1 MSFSQTTNNA
11 HGFGTTTSPINNC
24 TTQTLTT
31 PAAVTPATTPPS
43 YSATATCTLTYGSTN
58 TGAFSATFSGG
69 NDALTSSAN
78 LGQTYTLTPTSSYGP
93 DSQVTAGGC
102 NSCYYGETGSPNAE
116 GDAFVNGSLSGEL
129 TIGTANDII
138 VDGNITYSDC
148 QWTTGQ
154 SGQADSFCPYNDTGA
169 NDTLGLIAENYAE
182 IDHPVLAS
190 STSGNNPTILPT
202 CASAASAP
210 DCDPSNGSGL
220 SIDAAILA
228 LNESFVVNNY
238 ADGNTEGTLDDYGS
252 IQQYARGPVGTF
264 NGNSSVSGYV
274 KHYTWDPLLDYL
286 FPPSYLVP
294 STAAWT
300 LTSVAVN
307 AGSEAT
313 AVNVCPPLEPAY
325 GYSQWITAYCS
336 QTTGGLPNY
345 PAETVPT
352 PPTAVTATASAN
364 STATVDWTDPV
375 SSNGSSISSYTVTAF
390 PTCSSCGGTVVS
402 GSGAT
407 STTITG
413 LTPGDTYTFT
423 VTATNAS
430 GASSPST
437 VSNAVVIPTVPNAP
451 TLVTAVGNS
460 NGSVTVNWSDPSNN
474 GSAITGYTVI
484 PNPACSSCAGT
495 SVSGASATSATITG
509 LSNGGNYTFTV
520 TATNGVGTSSPSSP
534 SNEIGVPT
542 VPGTP
547 TIGTAT
553 AGNDSATVTWTAP
566 ASNGGESITGYKV
579 TPYIGTT
586 AETAQTFNSTATTET
601 LTGLTNGTTYTFV
614 VAATNGIGT
623 GSNSAASNA
632 VTPATVPG
640 APTIGTATSENASA
654 SVTWTAPA
662 SNGGAAITGYVVT
675 PYIGG
680 AAQTATTFNSSATT
694 ETVSGLTNGTAYT
707 FKVAAINSAGTS
719 AQSAASNSVTP
730 ATVPSAPTIGTATSG
745 NTKATV
751 TWTAPASNGGAAITA
766 YIVTPYIGGEAQTAQ
781 QFNSTAT
788 TETVTG
794 LTNGTAYTF
803 TVAAVNSVGEGSQSA
818 ASNSVTPATVPGA
831 PTIGSVT
838 GGNDSVTVTWA
849 APASNGGE
857 PITGYVVT
865 PYIGG
870 VAQTATTFNST
881 ATTETVTGLTNGTS
895 YTFKVAATNSV
906 GTGAQS
912 AASSAVT
919 PATLPGAPTMG
930 TVTSGNDSVTVNW
943 TAPASNGGAT
953 ITGYIVTPYIGG
965 EAQIAQQFN
974 SSATTETV
982 TGLTNGTAYTFTVAA
997 LNSVGE
1003 GSQSGSSS
1011 SVTPAT
1017 VPGAPTIGTA
1027 TGGTASATLTWTAP
1041 ASNGGA
1047 AITGYVVTP
1056 YIGATA
1062 QTAQTFNSTATTETV
1077 TGLSNS
1083 TYTFTVAAI
1092 NSAGT
1097 SAASAQSNSVTPVT
1111 VPGAPT
1117 IGTATSGNTT
1127 ASVTWTAPASGGESI
1142 TGYVVTPYIGGTA
1155 QTAQTF
1161 NSTATTETVTGLTN
1175 GTAYTFKVAAINGV
1189 GTGAQSAASNSVTPA
1204 TTPGTPTIGT
1214 ATSGNA
1220 SATVNWTA
1228 PASNGGSAIT
1238 GYMVTPYIGGTAQT
1252 ATTFNSTATTETVGS
1267 LTNGTAYTFTVAAI
1281 NSVGTGSASAQSNSV
1296 TPATTPGA
1304 PTIGTATAGNTS
1316 ASVTWTAPASNGGA
1330 AITGYVVTPYIGVTA
1345 QTAQTFNSTA
1355 TTETVT
1361 GLTNG
1366 STYTFKVAAINSVGT
1381 GTQSAAS
1388 NSVTP
1393 ATTPGAPTIG
1403 TATGGNASAS
1413 VSWTAPASNGGSPV
1427 TGYVVTP
1434 YIAGHRPDSPDLQL
1448 DGHHR
1453 DGDGTD
1459 QRDRLYLQGGRHQQ
1473 RGHRRPVGGLQ
1484 RGDPGDH
1491 PRSAHHRNGD
1501 TRERLGLVDL
1511 DGTGLQRWCRHHRL
1525 HGDPLHRRHRP
1536 DGPDLQLDGH
1546 HRDGDGAHQRNRLHL
1561 RGGRHQ
1567 QRGHRRRVG
1576 GLQLGDP
1583 GDDAGYAHHRNRHQW
1598 ERLSWRELDSSRLQ
1612 RWLRHHRLCG
1622 DPLYHRHRPDGPDLQ
1637 LDGHHRDG
1645 DGTDQR
1651 DRLYLQGGG
1660 YQRHR
1665 HRKPVGG
1672 VQLGDSGDD
1681 PGRAHHRDGHR
1692 RDGVGLRDLDGTGL
1706 QRWRRHHRLRR
1717 DPLHRR
1723 HRPDSPDL
1731 QLDGHHRDGDRTVQ
1745 LGATPSPWRP
1755 PTASGRA
1762 PPRRR
1767 RIR

>member
-1 MSFSQTTNNA
+1 M
-11 HGFGTTTSPINNC
+11 
-24 TTQTLTT
+24 
-31 PAAVTPATTPPS
+31 
-43 YSATATCTLTYGSTN
+43 
-58 TGAFSATFSGG
+58 
-69 NDALTSSAN
+69 
-78 LGQTYTLTPTSSYGP
+78 
-93 DSQVTAGGC
+93 
-102 NSCYYGETGSPNAE
+102 
-116 GDAFVNGSLSGEL
+116 
-129 TIGTANDII
+129 
-138 VDGNITYSDC
+138 
-148 QWTTGQ
+148 
-154 SGQADSFCPYNDTGA
+154 
-169 NDTLGLIAENYAE
+169 
-182 IDHPVLAS
+182 
-190 STSGNNPTILPT
+190 
-202 CASAASAP
+202 
-210 DCDPSNGSGL
+210 
-220 SIDAAILA
+220 
-228 LNESFVVNNY
+228 
-238 ADGNTEGTLDDYGS
+238 
-252 IQQYARGPVGTF
+252 
-264 NGNSSVSGYV
+264 
-274 KHYTWDPLLDYL
+274 
-286 FPPSYLVP
+286 
-294 STAAWT
+294 
-300 LTSVAVN
+300 
-307 AGSEAT
+307 
-313 AVNVCPPLEPAY
+313 
-325 GYSQWITAYCS
+325 
-336 QTTGGLPNY
+336 
-345 PAETVPT
+345 
-352 PPTAVTATASAN
+352 
-364 STATVDWTDPV
+364 
-375 SSNGSSISSYTVTAF
+375 
-390 PTCSSCGGTVVS
+390 
-402 GSGAT
+402 
-407 STTITG
+407 
-413 LTPGDTYTFT
+413 
-423 VTATNAS
+423 
-430 GASSPST
+430 
-437 VSNAVVIPTVPNAP
+437 
-451 TLVTAVGNS
+451 
-460 NGSVTVNWSDPSNN
+460 
-474 GSAITGYTVI
+474 
-484 PNPACSSCAGT
+484 
-495 SVSGASATSATITG
+495 
-509 LSNGGNYTFTV
+509 
-520 TATNGVGTSSPSSP
+520 
-534 SNEIGVPT
+534 
-542 VPGTP
+542 PGTP

-654 SVTWTAPA
+654 SVSWTAPA

-803 TVAAVNSVGEGSQSA
+803 TVAALNSVGEGSQSA

-831 PTIGSVT
+831 PTIGTVT
-838 GGNDSVTVTWA
+838 GGNDSVTVTWT

-870 VAQTATTFNST
+870 IAQTATTFNST

-997 LNSVGE
+997 INSVGE
-1003 GSQSGSSS
+1003 GGQSGSSS

-1228 PASNGGSAIT
+1228 PTSNGGSAIT
-1238 GYMVTPYIGGTAQT
+1238 GYTVTPYIGGTAQT

-1281 NSVGTGSASAQSNSV
+1281 NSVGTGGASAQSNSV

-1316 ASVTWTAPASNGGA
+1316 ASVTWTAPASNGGS
-1330 AITGYVVTPYIGVTA
+1330 AITGYTVTPYIGVTA

-1381 GTQSAAS
+1381 GTQSTAS

-1393 ATTPGAPTIG
+1393 ATRPGLRPSAPPPAG
-1403 TATGGNASAS
+1403 T
-1413 VSWTAPASNGGSPV
+1413 
-1427 TGYVVTP
+1427 
-1434 YIAGHRPDSPDLQL
+1434 
-1448 DGHHR
+1448 
-1453 DGDGTD
+1453 
-1459 QRDRLYLQGGRHQQ
+1459 
-1473 RGHRRPVGGLQ
+1473 RRP
-1484 RGDPGDH
+1484 P
-1491 PRSAHHRNGD
+1491 SAG
-1501 TRERLGLVDL
+1501 
-1511 DGTGLQRWCRHHRL
+1511 
-1525 HGDPLHRRHRP
+1525 RHRP
-1536 DGPDLQLDGH
+1536 PTV
-1546 HRDGDGAHQRNRLHL
+1546 A
-1561 RGGRHQ
+1561 
-1567 QRGHRRRVG
+1567 
-1576 GLQLGDP
+1576 
-1583 GDDAGYAHHRNRHQW
+1583 
-1598 ERLSWRELDSSRLQ
+1598 RLS
-1612 RWLRHHRLCG
+1612 
-1622 DPLYHRHRPDGPDLQ
+1622 
-1637 LDGHHRDG
+1637 
-1645 DGTDQR
+1645 
-1651 DRLYLQGGG
+1651 
-1660 YQRHR
+1660 
-1665 HRKPVGG
+1665 
-1672 VQLGDSGDD
+1672 
-1681 PGRAHHRDGHR
+1681 RA
-1692 RDGVGLRDLDGTGL
+1692 T
-1706 QRWRRHHRLRR
+1706 W
-1717 DPLHRR
+1717 
-1723 HRPDSPDL
+1723 
-1731 QLDGHHRDGDRTVQ
+1731 
-1745 LGATPSPWRP
+1745 
-1755 PTASGRA
+1755 
-1762 PPRRR
+1762 
-1767 RIR
+1767 